1 MSFVHFLDDDT
12 INKIAAGEVV
22 ERPAS
27 VIKELVENAIDA
39 HADHIEVEIASG
51 GTSFMRVSDN
61 GIGMSRQD
69 AELAI
74 LRHATSKIVKVDD
87 LQSIATLGFRGEAL
101 PSIASVS
108 RFSLMTRQAG
118 DELGTV
124 IKISGGRQP
133 EIEETGCS
141 LGTTIRVEDLFFNT
155 PARKKFLKTTHTEG
169 SKINEFIIKLAISKP
184 QIAFKLINN
193 NKTAVA
199 TPGSGDLK
207 ETLQSI
213 YGGTVGSALLPL
225 EFEDED
231 IRLSGFVSKPSAIR
245 SSRSW
250 QTFIVNGRI
259 ISGRA
264 ITKAVDNAYHALIPK
279 TGYPLVV
286 LNIQVPQNTID
297 VNVHPQKSEM
307 KFEDEGRV
315 FKAVYKAVLD
325 AIRPREQERQL
336 GSVAA
341 EVDEAEADRYAA
353 QGRQAMLE
361 NLPEQPA
368 SLPQQPQRHWQAML
382 ENLPDVPEALKA
394 AEAGAVSG
402 IMAGK
407 RPAAYVPVYGER
419 RQEAMQWREKPY
431 TSIVKA
437 TDAVEN
443 IEGIEKI
450 EVPEGI
456 QAGGSAYVH
465 GSGRGSSSSCV
476 NYADDMGI
484 AADMAYTAANGSAGA
499 SINNNNNVNDNA
511 NANVADDVVNV
522 VDTDAA
528 AVVADGAYAY
538 AGRAAAGGMVPIGQ
552 VDNTYIIAQDADG
565 LYIIDQHAAH
575 ERILFDRFSARA
587 GEIPVQ
593 QLLVHIVLDFSRHE
607 AELVEQN
614 RTMLSELGFG
624 LEPCGPNQFRLME
637 VPADVPSGEAE
648 DFIREILAALEE
660 LHKPSAA
667 ELRKAAIATASCRAA
682 VKAGFKLNF
691 RQMEILLEE
700 LNATA
705 MPYTCPH
712 GRPTIIRFSSDELAK
727 MFKRT
732 GF

>member
-1 MSFVHFLDDDT
+1 MSFVHVLDDNT

-39 HADHIEVEIASG
+39 HADRIEVEITAG

-87 LQSIATLGFRGEAL
+87 LLTIGTLGFRGEAL

-108 RFSLMTRQAG
+108 RFTLTTRQAG
-118 DELGTV
+118 DELGTE
-124 IKISGGRQP
+124 IKISGGSLP
-133 EIEETGCS
+133 EIGETGCGI
-141 LGTTIRVEDLFFNT
+141 GTTIRVEDLFFNT
-155 PARKKFLKTTHTEG
+155 PARKKFLKTNNTEG
-169 SKINEFIIKLAISKP
+169 GKINEFIVKLAISNP

-193 NKTAVA
+193 NKMAVS
-199 TPGSGDLK
+199 TPGNGDLK
-207 ETLQSI
+207 DTLQSI

-231 IRLSGFVSKPSAIR
+231 IRLSGFVTKPSAIR

-259 ISGRA
+259 IANRA
-264 ITKAVDNAYHALIPK
+264 IAKAIDNAYHALIPK
-279 TGYPLVV
+279 TGYPLVA

-307 KFEDEGRV
+307 KFEDESRV

-325 AIRPREQERQL
+325 AIRPKDEVRQL
-336 GSVAA
+336 GQLGNMAAGVEQAEIDRHVAHGMQ
-341 EVDEAEADRYAA
+341 EILLEAKDVERASAA
-353 QGRQAMLE
+353 
-361 NLPEQPA
+361 PA
-368 SLPQQPQRHWQAML
+368 R
-382 ENLPDVPEALKA
+382 
-394 AEAGAVSG
+394 
-402 IMAGK
+402 
-407 RPAAYVPVYGER
+407 YVPVYEER
-419 RQEAMQWREKPY
+419 RQAAMQWREAAARMEVPK
-431 TSIVKA
+431 TSEPPEPQPQPVFVPEAEAETVPELVSVPVPEMKHVPESESVPEPVP
-437 TDAVEN
+437 VEN
-443 IEGIEKI
+443 DRE
-450 EVPEGI
+450 
-456 QAGGSAYVH
+456 Q
-465 GSGRGSSSSCV
+465 SC
-476 NYADDMGI
+476 
-484 AADMAYTAANGSAGA
+484 
-499 SINNNNNVNDNA
+499 
-511 NANVADDVVNV
+511 
-522 VDTDAA
+522 
-528 AVVADGAYAY
+528 
-538 AGRAAAGGMVPIGQ
+538 RMVPIGQ

-565 LYIIDQHAAH
+565 LYIVDQHAAH

-593 QLLVHIVLDFSRHE
+593 QLLVHLMLDFSSHE
-607 AELVEQN
+607 AEIIENNLA
-614 RTMLSELGFG
+614 MLKELGFG
-624 LEPCGPNQFRLME
+624 LEPAGPNQFRLTE

-648 DFIREILAALEE
+648 DFIREILASLEE

-667 ELRKAAIATASCRAA
+667 ELRQAAIATASCKAA
-682 VKAGFKLNF
+682 IKAGFKLNF
-691 RQMEILLEE
+691 RQMEILLAE
-700 LNATA
+700 LNDTA

-712 GRPTIIRFSSDELAK
+712 GRPTIIKFSTDELAK

>member
-1 MSFVHFLDDDT
+1 MSFVHVLDDNT

-39 HADHIEVEIASG
+39 HADRIEVEITAG

-87 LQSIATLGFRGEAL
+87 LLTIGTLGFRGEAL

-108 RFSLMTRQAG
+108 RFTLTTRQAG
-118 DELGTV
+118 DELGTE
-124 IKISGGRQP
+124 IKISGGSLP
-133 EIEETGCS
+133 EIGETGCGI
-141 LGTTIRVEDLFFNT
+141 GTTIRVEDLFFNT
-155 PARKKFLKTTHTEG
+155 PARKKFLKTNNTEG
-169 SKINEFIIKLAISKP
+169 GKINEFIVKLAISNP

-193 NKTAVA
+193 NKMAVS
-199 TPGSGDLK
+199 TPGNGDLK
-207 ETLQSI
+207 DTLQSI

-231 IRLSGFVSKPSAIR
+231 IRLSGFVTKPSAIR

-259 ISGRA
+259 IANRA
-264 ITKAVDNAYHALIPK
+264 IARAIDNAYHALIPK
-279 TGYPLVV
+279 TGYPLVA

-307 KFEDEGRV
+307 KFEDESRV

-325 AIRPREQERQL
+325 AIRPKDEVRQL
-336 GSVAA
+336 GQLGNMAAGVEQAEIDRHVAHGMQ
-341 EVDEAEADRYAA
+341 EILLEAKDVERASAA
-353 QGRQAMLE
+353 
-361 NLPEQPA
+361 PA
-368 SLPQQPQRHWQAML
+368 R
-382 ENLPDVPEALKA
+382 
-394 AEAGAVSG
+394 
-402 IMAGK
+402 
-407 RPAAYVPVYGER
+407 YVPVYEER
-419 RQEAMQWREKPY
+419 RQAAMQWREAAARMDAPKPAEPPEPEPQPVFVPEAEAE
-431 TSIVKA
+431 TVHEMVSVPVPEMKHVPESVSVPEPMP
-437 TDAVEN
+437 VEN
-443 IEGIEKI
+443 DRE
-450 EVPEGI
+450 
-456 QAGGSAYVH
+456 Q
-465 GSGRGSSSSCV
+465 SC
-476 NYADDMGI
+476 
-484 AADMAYTAANGSAGA
+484 
-499 SINNNNNVNDNA
+499 
-511 NANVADDVVNV
+511 
-522 VDTDAA
+522 
-528 AVVADGAYAY
+528 
-538 AGRAAAGGMVPIGQ
+538 RMVPIGQ

-565 LYIIDQHAAH
+565 LYIVDQHAAH

-593 QLLVHIVLDFSRHE
+593 QLLVHLMLDFSSHE
-607 AELVEQN
+607 AEIIENNLA
-614 RTMLSELGFG
+614 MLKELGFG
-624 LEPCGPNQFRLME
+624 LEPAGPNQFRLTE

-648 DFIREILAALEE
+648 DFIREILASLEE

-667 ELRKAAIATASCRAA
+667 ELRQAAIATASCKAA
-682 VKAGFKLNF
+682 IKAGFKLNF
-691 RQMEILLEE
+691 RQMEILLAE
-700 LNATA
+700 LNDTA

-712 GRPTIIRFSSDELAK
+712 GRPTIIKFSTDELAK

>member
-1 MSFVHFLDDDT
+1 MSFVHVLDDNT

-39 HADHIEVEIASG
+39 HADRIQVEIAAG

-87 LQSIATLGFRGEAL
+87 LLTIGTLGFRGEAL

-108 RFSLMTRQAG
+108 RFTLTTRQAG
-118 DELGTV
+118 DELGTE
-124 IKISGGRQP
+124 IKISGGSLP
-133 EIEETGCS
+133 EVGETGCGI
-141 LGTTIRVEDLFFNT
+141 GTTIRVEDLFFNT
-155 PARKKFLKTTHTEG
+155 PARKKFLKTNNTEG
-169 SKINEFIIKLAISKP
+169 GKINEFIVKLAISNP

-193 NKTAVA
+193 NKVAVS
-199 TPGSGDLK
+199 TPGNGDLK
-207 ETLQSI
+207 DTLQSI

-231 IRLSGFVSKPSAIR
+231 IRLSGFVTKPSAIR

-259 ISGRA
+259 IANRA
-264 ITKAVDNAYHALIPK
+264 IAKAIDNAYHALIPK
-279 TGYPLVV
+279 TGYPLVA

-325 AIRPREQERQL
+325 AIRPKEEVRQL
-336 GSVAA
+336 GKLGNMAAGVEQAEIDRHVAHGMQ
-341 EVDEAEADRYAA
+341 DLHDMSPAA
-353 QGRQAMLE
+353 GKLYME
-361 NLPEQPA
+361 NLLAAKDVERASASPA
-368 SLPQQPQRHWQAML
+368 R
-382 ENLPDVPEALKA
+382 
-394 AEAGAVSG
+394 
-402 IMAGK
+402 
-407 RPAAYVPVYGER
+407 YVPVYEER
-419 RQEAMQWREKPY
+419 RQAAMQWREAAARMDVPKPAEPESENVPE
-431 TSIVKA
+431 TVPELVSVPVPEMMPVPEA
-437 TDAVEN
+437 VPETMPVEN
-443 IEGIEKI
+443 DRE
-450 EVPEGI
+450 
-456 QAGGSAYVH
+456 Q
-465 GSGRGSSSSCV
+465 SC
-476 NYADDMGI
+476 
-484 AADMAYTAANGSAGA
+484 
-499 SINNNNNVNDNA
+499 
-511 NANVADDVVNV
+511 
-522 VDTDAA
+522 
-528 AVVADGAYAY
+528 
-538 AGRAAAGGMVPIGQ
+538 RMVPIGQ

-565 LYIIDQHAAH
+565 LYIVDQHAAH

-593 QLLVHIVLDFSRHE
+593 QLLVHLMLDFSSHE
-607 AELVEQN
+607 AEIIEDNLA
-614 RTMLSELGFG
+614 MLKELGFG
-624 LEPCGPNQFRLME
+624 MEPSGPKQFRLTE

-648 DFIREILAALEE
+648 DFIREILASLEE

-667 ELRKAAIATASCRAA
+667 ELRQAAIATASCKAA
-682 VKAGFKLNF
+682 IKAGFKLNF
-691 RQMEILLEE
+691 RQMEILLAE
-700 LNATA
+700 LNDTA

-712 GRPTIIRFSSDELAK
+712 GRPTIIKFSTDELAK

>member
-1 MSFVHFLDDDT
+1 MSFVHVLDDNT

-39 HADHIEVEIASG
+39 HADRIEVEIAAG

-87 LQSIATLGFRGEAL
+87 LLTIGTLGFRGEAL

-108 RFSLMTRQAG
+108 RFTLTTRQAG
-118 DELGTV
+118 DELGTE
-124 IKISGGRQP
+124 IKISGGSLP
-133 EIEETGCS
+133 EIGETGCGI
-141 LGTTIRVEDLFFNT
+141 GTTIRVEDLFFNT
-155 PARKKFLKTTHTEG
+155 PARKKFLKTNNTEG
-169 SKINEFIIKLAISKP
+169 GKINEFIVKLAISNP

-193 NKTAVA
+193 NKMAVS
-199 TPGSGDLK
+199 TPGNGDLK
-207 ETLQSI
+207 DTLQSI

-231 IRLSGFVSKPSAIR
+231 IRLSGFVTKPSAIR

-259 ISGRA
+259 IANRA
-264 ITKAVDNAYHALIPK
+264 IAKAIDNAYHALIPK
-279 TGYPLVV
+279 TGYPLVA

-325 AIRPREQERQL
+325 AIRPKDEVRQL
-336 GSVAA
+336 GQLGNMAAGVEQAEIDRHVAHGMQ
-341 EVDEAEADRYAA
+341 DLHDMSPAA
-353 QGRQAMLE
+353 GKPYME
-361 NLPEQPA
+361 NLLAAKDVERASASPA
-368 SLPQQPQRHWQAML
+368 R
-382 ENLPDVPEALKA
+382 
-394 AEAGAVSG
+394 
-402 IMAGK
+402 
-407 RPAAYVPVYGER
+407 YVPVYEER
-419 RQEAMQWREKPY
+419 RQAAMQWREAAARMDVPKPAEPESENVPE
-431 TSIVKA
+431 TVPELVSVPVPEMMPVPEA
-437 TDAVEN
+437 VPETMPVEN
-443 IEGIEKI
+443 DRE
-450 EVPEGI
+450 
-456 QAGGSAYVH
+456 Q
-465 GSGRGSSSSCV
+465 SC
-476 NYADDMGI
+476 
-484 AADMAYTAANGSAGA
+484 
-499 SINNNNNVNDNA
+499 
-511 NANVADDVVNV
+511 
-522 VDTDAA
+522 
-528 AVVADGAYAY
+528 
-538 AGRAAAGGMVPIGQ
+538 RMVPIGQ

-565 LYIIDQHAAH
+565 LYIVDQHAAH

-593 QLLVHIVLDFSRHE
+593 QLLVHLMLDFSSHE
-607 AELVEQN
+607 AEIIENNLA
-614 RTMLSELGFG
+614 MLKELGFG
-624 LEPCGPNQFRLME
+624 LEPAGPNQFRLTE

-648 DFIREILAALEE
+648 DFIREILASLEE

-667 ELRKAAIATASCRAA
+667 ELRQAAIATASCKAA
-682 VKAGFKLNF
+682 IKAGFKLNF
-691 RQMEILLEE
+691 RQMEILLAE
-700 LNATA
+700 LNDTA

-712 GRPTIIRFSSDELAK
+712 GRPTIIKFSTDELAK

>member
-1 MSFVHFLDDDT
+1 MSFVHVLDDNT

-39 HADHIEVEIASG
+39 HADRIEVEITAG

-87 LQSIATLGFRGEAL
+87 LLTIGTLGFRGEAL

-108 RFSLMTRQAG
+108 RFTLTTRQAG
-118 DELGTV
+118 DELGTE
-124 IKISGGRQP
+124 IKISGGSLP
-133 EIEETGCS
+133 EVGETGCGI
-141 LGTTIRVEDLFFNT
+141 GTTIRVEDLFFNT
-155 PARKKFLKTTHTEG
+155 PARKKFLKTNNTEG
-169 SKINEFIIKLAISKP
+169 GKINEFIVKLAISNP

-193 NKTAVA
+193 NKVAVS
-199 TPGSGDLK
+199 TPGNGDLK
-207 ETLQSI
+207 DTLQSI

-231 IRLSGFVSKPSAIR
+231 IRLSGFVTKPSAIR

-259 ISGRA
+259 IANRA
-264 ITKAVDNAYHALIPK
+264 IAKAIDNAYHALIPK
-279 TGYPLVV
+279 TGYPLVA
-286 LNIQVPQNTID
+286 LNIQVPQNTVD

-325 AIRPREQERQL
+325 AIRPKDEVRQL
-336 GSVAA
+336 GQLGNMAAGVEQAEIDRHVAHGMQ
-341 EVDEAEADRYAA
+341 DLHDMSPAA
-353 QGRQAMLE
+353 GKLYME
-361 NLPEQPA
+361 NLLAAKDVERASASPA
-368 SLPQQPQRHWQAML
+368 R
-382 ENLPDVPEALKA
+382 
-394 AEAGAVSG
+394 
-402 IMAGK
+402 
-407 RPAAYVPVYGER
+407 YVPVYEER
-419 RQEAMQWREKPY
+419 RQAAMQWREAAARMDVPKPAEPESENVPE
-431 TSIVKA
+431 TVPELVSVPVPEMMPVPEA
-437 TDAVEN
+437 VPETMPVEN
-443 IEGIEKI
+443 DRE
-450 EVPEGI
+450 
-456 QAGGSAYVH
+456 Q
-465 GSGRGSSSSCV
+465 SC
-476 NYADDMGI
+476 
-484 AADMAYTAANGSAGA
+484 
-499 SINNNNNVNDNA
+499 
-511 NANVADDVVNV
+511 
-522 VDTDAA
+522 
-528 AVVADGAYAY
+528 
-538 AGRAAAGGMVPIGQ
+538 RMVPIGQ

-565 LYIIDQHAAH
+565 LYIVDQHAAH

-593 QLLVHIVLDFSRHE
+593 QLLVHLMLDFSSHE
-607 AELVEQN
+607 AEIIEDNLA
-614 RTMLSELGFG
+614 MLKELGFG
-624 LEPCGPNQFRLME
+624 MEPSGPKQFRLTE

-648 DFIREILAALEE
+648 DFIREILASLEE

-667 ELRKAAIATASCRAA
+667 ELRQAAIATASCKAA
-682 VKAGFKLNF
+682 IKAGFKLNF
-691 RQMEILLEE
+691 RQMEILLAE
-700 LNATA
+700 LNDTA

-712 GRPTIIRFSSDELAK
+712 GRPTIIKFSTDELAK

>member
-1 MSFVHFLDDDT
+1 MSFVHVLDDNT

-39 HADHIEVEIASG
+39 HADRIEVEITAG

-87 LQSIATLGFRGEAL
+87 LLTIGTLGFRGEAL

-108 RFSLMTRQAG
+108 RFTLTTRQAG
-118 DELGTV
+118 DELGTE
-124 IKISGGRQP
+124 IKISGGSLP
-133 EIEETGCS
+133 EIGETGCGI
-141 LGTTIRVEDLFFNT
+141 GTTIRVEDLFFNT
-155 PARKKFLKTTHTEG
+155 PARKKFLKTNNTEG
-169 SKINEFIIKLAISKP
+169 GKINEFIVKLAISNP

-193 NKTAVA
+193 NKVAVS
-199 TPGSGDLK
+199 TPGNGDLK
-207 ETLQSI
+207 DTLQSI

-231 IRLSGFVSKPSAIR
+231 IRLSGFVTKPSAIR

-259 ISGRA
+259 IANRA
-264 ITKAVDNAYHALIPK
+264 IAKAIDNAYHALIPK
-279 TGYPLVV
+279 TGYPLVA

-325 AIRPREQERQL
+325 AIRPKDEVRQL
-336 GSVAA
+336 GKLGNMAAGVEQAEIDRHVAHGMQ
-341 EVDEAEADRYAA
+341 DLHDMSPAA
-353 QGRQAMLE
+353 GKLYME
-361 NLPEQPA
+361 NLLAAKDVERASASPA
-368 SLPQQPQRHWQAML
+368 R
-382 ENLPDVPEALKA
+382 
-394 AEAGAVSG
+394 
-402 IMAGK
+402 
-407 RPAAYVPVYGER
+407 YVPVYEER
-419 RQEAMQWREKPY
+419 RQAAMQWREAAARMDVPKPAEPESENVPE
-431 TSIVKA
+431 TVPELVSVPVPEMMPVPEA
-437 TDAVEN
+437 VPETMPVEN
-443 IEGIEKI
+443 DRE
-450 EVPEGI
+450 
-456 QAGGSAYVH
+456 Q
-465 GSGRGSSSSCV
+465 SC
-476 NYADDMGI
+476 
-484 AADMAYTAANGSAGA
+484 
-499 SINNNNNVNDNA
+499 
-511 NANVADDVVNV
+511 
-522 VDTDAA
+522 
-528 AVVADGAYAY
+528 
-538 AGRAAAGGMVPIGQ
+538 RMVPIGQ

-565 LYIIDQHAAH
+565 LYIVDQHAAH

-593 QLLVHIVLDFSRHE
+593 QLLVHLMLDFSSHE
-607 AELVEQN
+607 AEIIEDNLA
-614 RTMLSELGFG
+614 MLKELGFG
-624 LEPCGPNQFRLME
+624 LEPAGPNQFRLTE

-648 DFIREILAALEE
+648 DFIREILASLEE

-667 ELRKAAIATASCRAA
+667 ELRQAAIATASCKAA
-682 VKAGFKLNF
+682 IKAGFKLNF
-691 RQMEILLEE
+691 RQMEILLAE
-700 LNATA
+700 LNDTA

-712 GRPTIIRFSSDELAK
+712 GRPTIIKFSTDELAK

>member
-1 MSFVHFLDDDT
+1 MSFVHVLDDNT

-39 HADHIEVEIASG
+39 HADRIEVEIAAG

-87 LQSIATLGFRGEAL
+87 LLTIGTLGFRGEAL

-108 RFSLMTRQAG
+108 RFTLTTRQAG
-118 DELGTV
+118 DELGTE
-124 IKISGGRQP
+124 IKISGGSLP
-133 EIEETGCS
+133 EIGETGCGI
-141 LGTTIRVEDLFFNT
+141 GTTIRVEDLFFNT
-155 PARKKFLKTTHTEG
+155 PARKKFLKTTNTEG
-169 SKINEFIIKLAISKP
+169 GKINEFIVKLAISNP

-193 NKTAVA
+193 NKMAVS
-199 TPGSGDLK
+199 TPGNGDLK
-207 ETLQSI
+207 DTLQSI

-231 IRLSGFVSKPSAIR
+231 IRLSGFVTKPSAIR

-259 ISGRA
+259 IANRA
-264 ITKAVDNAYHALIPK
+264 IAKAIDNAYHALIPK
-279 TGYPLVV
+279 SGYPLVA

-307 KFEDEGRV
+307 KFEDESRV

-325 AIRPREQERQL
+325 AIRPKDEARQL
-336 GSVAA
+336 GQLGNMAAGVEQAEIDRHVAHGMQ
-341 EVDEAEADRYAA
+341 DLHD
-353 QGRQAMLE
+353 MS
-361 NLPEQPA
+361 PA
-368 SLPQQPQRHWQAML
+368 
-382 ENLPDVPEALKA
+382 
-394 AEAGAVSG
+394 
-402 IMAGK
+402 AGK
-407 RPAAYVPVYGER
+407 LYMGNLLEAKDVDSASSASGRYVPVYEER
-419 RQEAMQWREKPY
+419 RQAAMQWREAEARMEVPKPVSVPE
-431 TSIVKA
+431 TEIETVPEMVSVPVPEMMPVPESVLEPMP
-437 TDAVEN
+437 VEN
-443 IEGIEKI
+443 DREN
-450 EVPEGI
+450 
-456 QAGGSAYVH
+456 
-465 GSGRGSSSSCV
+465 SC
-476 NYADDMGI
+476 
-484 AADMAYTAANGSAGA
+484 
-499 SINNNNNVNDNA
+499 
-511 NANVADDVVNV
+511 
-522 VDTDAA
+522 
-528 AVVADGAYAY
+528 
-538 AGRAAAGGMVPIGQ
+538 RMVPIGQ

-565 LYIIDQHAAH
+565 LYIVDQHAAH

-593 QLLVHIVLDFSRHE
+593 QLLVHLMLDFSSHE
-607 AELVEQN
+607 AEIIEDNLA
-614 RTMLSELGFG
+614 MLKELGFG
-624 LEPCGPNQFRLME
+624 LEPSGPKQFRLTE

-648 DFIREILAALEE
+648 DFIREILASLEE

-667 ELRKAAIATASCRAA
+667 ELRQAAIATASCKAA
-682 VKAGFKLNF
+682 IKAGFKLNF
-691 RQMEILLEE
+691 RQMEILLAE
-700 LNATA
+700 LNDTV

-712 GRPTIIRFSSDELAK
+712 GRPTIIKFSTDELAK

>member
-1 MSFVHFLDDDT
+1 MSFVHVLDDNT

-39 HADHIEVEIASG
+39 HADRIEVEITAG

-87 LQSIATLGFRGEAL
+87 LLTIGTLGFRGEAL

-108 RFSLMTRQAG
+108 RFTLTTRQAG
-118 DELGTV
+118 DELGTE
-124 IKISGGRQP
+124 IKISGGSLP
-133 EIEETGCS
+133 EVGETGCGI
-141 LGTTIRVEDLFFNT
+141 GTTIRVEDLFFNT
-155 PARKKFLKTTHTEG
+155 PARKKFLKTNNTEG
-169 SKINEFIIKLAISKP
+169 GKINEFIVKLAISNP

-193 NKTAVA
+193 NKVAVS
-199 TPGSGDLK
+199 TPGNGDLK
-207 ETLQSI
+207 DTLQSI

-231 IRLSGFVSKPSAIR
+231 IRLSGFVTKPSAIR

-259 ISGRA
+259 IANRA
-264 ITKAVDNAYHALIPK
+264 IAKAIDNAYHALIPK
-279 TGYPLVV
+279 TGYPLVA

-325 AIRPREQERQL
+325 AIRPKDEVRQL
-336 GSVAA
+336 GKLGNMAAGVEQAEIDRHVAHGMQDLHDMSPVA
-341 EVDEAEADRYAA
+341 GKLY
-353 QGRQAMLE
+353 ME
-361 NLPEQPA
+361 NLLAAKDVERASASPA
-368 SLPQQPQRHWQAML
+368 R
-382 ENLPDVPEALKA
+382 
-394 AEAGAVSG
+394 
-402 IMAGK
+402 
-407 RPAAYVPVYGER
+407 YVPVYEER
-419 RQEAMQWREKPY
+419 RQAAMQWREAAARMDVPKPAEPESENVPE
-431 TSIVKA
+431 TVPELVSVPVPEMMPVPEA
-437 TDAVEN
+437 VPETMPVEN
-443 IEGIEKI
+443 DRE
-450 EVPEGI
+450 
-456 QAGGSAYVH
+456 Q
-465 GSGRGSSSSCV
+465 SC
-476 NYADDMGI
+476 
-484 AADMAYTAANGSAGA
+484 
-499 SINNNNNVNDNA
+499 
-511 NANVADDVVNV
+511 
-522 VDTDAA
+522 
-528 AVVADGAYAY
+528 
-538 AGRAAAGGMVPIGQ
+538 RMVPIGQ

-565 LYIIDQHAAH
+565 LYIVDQHAAH

-593 QLLVHIVLDFSRHE
+593 QLLVHLMLDFSSHE
-607 AELVEQN
+607 AEIIENNLA
-614 RTMLSELGFG
+614 MLKELGFG
-624 LEPCGPNQFRLME
+624 MEPSGPKQFRLTE

-648 DFIREILAALEE
+648 DFIREILASLEE

-667 ELRKAAIATASCRAA
+667 ELRQAAIATASCKAA
-682 VKAGFKLNF
+682 IKAGFKLNF
-691 RQMEILLEE
+691 RQMEILLAE
-700 LNATA
+700 LNDTA

-712 GRPTIIRFSSDELAK
+712 GRPTIIKFSTDELAK

>member
-1 MSFVHFLDDDT
+1 MSFVHVLDDNT

-39 HADHIEVEIASG
+39 HADRIQVEIAAG

-87 LQSIATLGFRGEAL
+87 LLTIGTLGFRGEAL

-108 RFSLMTRQAG
+108 RFTLTTRQAG
-118 DELGTV
+118 DELGTE
-124 IKISGGRQP
+124 IKISGGSLP
-133 EIEETGCS
+133 EIGETGCGI
-141 LGTTIRVEDLFFNT
+141 GTTIRVEDLFFNT
-155 PARKKFLKTTHTEG
+155 PARKKFLKTNNTEG
-169 SKINEFIIKLAISKP
+169 GKINEFIVKLAISNP

-193 NKTAVA
+193 NKVAVS
-199 TPGSGDLK
+199 TPGNGDLK
-207 ETLQSI
+207 DTLQSI

-231 IRLSGFVSKPSAIR
+231 IRLSGFVTKPSAIR

-259 ISGRA
+259 IANRA
-264 ITKAVDNAYHALIPK
+264 IARAIDNAYHALIPK
-279 TGYPLVV
+279 TGYPLVA

-325 AIRPREQERQL
+325 AIRPKDEVRQL
-336 GSVAA
+336 GKLGNMAAGVEQAEIDRHVAHGMQ
-341 EVDEAEADRYAA
+341 DLHDMSPAA
-353 QGRQAMLE
+353 GKLYME
-361 NLPEQPA
+361 NLLAAKDVERASASPA
-368 SLPQQPQRHWQAML
+368 R
-382 ENLPDVPEALKA
+382 
-394 AEAGAVSG
+394 
-402 IMAGK
+402 
-407 RPAAYVPVYGER
+407 YVPVYEER
-419 RQEAMQWREKPY
+419 RQAAMQWREAAARMDVPKPAEPESENVPE
-431 TSIVKA
+431 TVPELVSVPVPEMMPVPEA
-437 TDAVEN
+437 VPETMPVEN
-443 IEGIEKI
+443 DRE
-450 EVPEGI
+450 
-456 QAGGSAYVH
+456 Q
-465 GSGRGSSSSCV
+465 SC
-476 NYADDMGI
+476 
-484 AADMAYTAANGSAGA
+484 
-499 SINNNNNVNDNA
+499 
-511 NANVADDVVNV
+511 
-522 VDTDAA
+522 
-528 AVVADGAYAY
+528 
-538 AGRAAAGGMVPIGQ
+538 RMVPIGQ

-565 LYIIDQHAAH
+565 LYIVDQHAAH

-593 QLLVHIVLDFSRHE
+593 QLLVHLMLDFSSHE
-607 AELVEQN
+607 AEIIEDNLA
-614 RTMLSELGFG
+614 MLKELGFG
-624 LEPCGPNQFRLME
+624 MEPSGPKQFRLTE

-648 DFIREILAALEE
+648 DFIREILASLEE

-667 ELRKAAIATASCRAA
+667 ELRQAAIATASCKAA
-682 VKAGFKLNF
+682 IKAGFKLNF
-691 RQMEILLEE
+691 RQMEILLAE
-700 LNATA
+700 LNDTA

-712 GRPTIIRFSSDELAK
+712 GRPTIIKFSTDELAK

>member
-1 MSFVHFLDDDT
+1 MSFVHVLDDNT

-39 HADHIEVEIASG
+39 HADRIQVEIAAG

-87 LQSIATLGFRGEAL
+87 LLTIGTLGFRGEAL

-108 RFSLMTRQAG
+108 RFTLTTRQAG
-118 DELGTV
+118 DELGTE
-124 IKISGGRQP
+124 IKISGGSLP
-133 EIEETGCS
+133 EIGETGCGI
-141 LGTTIRVEDLFFNT
+141 GTTIRVEDLFFNT
-155 PARKKFLKTTHTEG
+155 PARKKFLKTNNTEG
-169 SKINEFIIKLAISKP
+169 GKINEFIVKLAISNP

-193 NKTAVA
+193 NKVAVS
-199 TPGSGDLK
+199 TPGNGDLK
-207 ETLQSI
+207 DTLQSI

-231 IRLSGFVSKPSAIR
+231 IRLSGFVTKPSAIR

-259 ISGRA
+259 IANRA
-264 ITKAVDNAYHALIPK
+264 IAKAIDNAYHALIPK
-279 TGYPLVV
+279 TGYPLVA

-325 AIRPREQERQL
+325 AIRPKDEVRQL
-336 GSVAA
+336 GKLGNMAAGVEQAEIDRHVAHGMQ
-341 EVDEAEADRYAA
+341 DLHDMSPAA
-353 QGRQAMLE
+353 GKLYME
-361 NLPEQPA
+361 NLLAAKDVERASASPA
-368 SLPQQPQRHWQAML
+368 R
-382 ENLPDVPEALKA
+382 
-394 AEAGAVSG
+394 
-402 IMAGK
+402 
-407 RPAAYVPVYGER
+407 YVPVYEER
-419 RQEAMQWREKPY
+419 RQAAMQWREAAARMDVPKPAEPESENVPE
-431 TSIVKA
+431 TVPELVSVPVPEMMPVPEA
-437 TDAVEN
+437 VPETMPVEN
-443 IEGIEKI
+443 DRE
-450 EVPEGI
+450 
-456 QAGGSAYVH
+456 Q
-465 GSGRGSSSSCV
+465 SC
-476 NYADDMGI
+476 
-484 AADMAYTAANGSAGA
+484 
-499 SINNNNNVNDNA
+499 
-511 NANVADDVVNV
+511 
-522 VDTDAA
+522 
-528 AVVADGAYAY
+528 
-538 AGRAAAGGMVPIGQ
+538 RMVPIGQ

-565 LYIIDQHAAH
+565 LYIVDQHAAH

-593 QLLVHIVLDFSRHE
+593 QLLVHLMLDFSSHE
-607 AELVEQN
+607 AEIIEDNLA
-614 RTMLSELGFG
+614 MLKELGFG
-624 LEPCGPNQFRLME
+624 MEPSGPKQFRLTE

-648 DFIREILAALEE
+648 DFIREILASLEE

-667 ELRKAAIATASCRAA
+667 ELRQAAIATASCKAA
-682 VKAGFKLNF
+682 IKAGFKLNF
-691 RQMEILLEE
+691 RQMEILLAE
-700 LNATA
+700 LNDTA

-712 GRPTIIRFSSDELAK
+712 GRPTIIRFSTDELAK

>member
-1 MSFVHFLDDDT
+1 MSFVHVLDDNT

-39 HADHIEVEIASG
+39 HADRIQVEIAAG

-87 LQSIATLGFRGEAL
+87 LLTIGTLGFRGEAL

-108 RFSLMTRQAG
+108 RFTLTTRQAG
-118 DELGTV
+118 DELGTE
-124 IKISGGRQP
+124 IKISGGSLP
-133 EIEETGCS
+133 EIGETGCGI
-141 LGTTIRVEDLFFNT
+141 GTTIRVEDLFFNT
-155 PARKKFLKTTHTEG
+155 PARKKFLKTNNTEG
-169 SKINEFIIKLAISKP
+169 GKINEFIVKLAISNP

-193 NKTAVA
+193 NKMAVS
-199 TPGSGDLK
+199 TPGNGDLK
-207 ETLQSI
+207 DTLQSI

-231 IRLSGFVSKPSAIR
+231 IRLSGFVTKPSAIR

-259 ISGRA
+259 IANRA
-264 ITKAVDNAYHALIPK
+264 IARAIDNAYHALIPK
-279 TGYPLVV
+279 TGYPLVA

-307 KFEDEGRV
+307 KFEDESRV

-325 AIRPREQERQL
+325 AIRPKDEVRQL
-336 GSVAA
+336 GQLGNMAAGVEQAEIDRHVAHGMQ
-341 EVDEAEADRYAA
+341 EILLEAKDVERASAA
-353 QGRQAMLE
+353 
-361 NLPEQPA
+361 PA
-368 SLPQQPQRHWQAML
+368 R
-382 ENLPDVPEALKA
+382 
-394 AEAGAVSG
+394 
-402 IMAGK
+402 
-407 RPAAYVPVYGER
+407 YVPVYEER
-419 RQEAMQWREKPY
+419 RQAAMQWREAAARMEVPKTAEPPEPEPQPVFVPEAEAE
-431 TSIVKA
+431 TVHEMVSVPVPEMKHVPESVSVPEPMP
-437 TDAVEN
+437 VEN
-443 IEGIEKI
+443 DRE
-450 EVPEGI
+450 
-456 QAGGSAYVH
+456 Q
-465 GSGRGSSSSCV
+465 SC
-476 NYADDMGI
+476 
-484 AADMAYTAANGSAGA
+484 
-499 SINNNNNVNDNA
+499 
-511 NANVADDVVNV
+511 
-522 VDTDAA
+522 
-528 AVVADGAYAY
+528 
-538 AGRAAAGGMVPIGQ
+538 RMVPIGQ

-565 LYIIDQHAAH
+565 LYIVDQHAAH

-593 QLLVHIVLDFSRHE
+593 QLLVHLMLDFSSHE
-607 AELVEQN
+607 AEIIEDNLA
-614 RTMLSELGFG
+614 MLKELGFG
-624 LEPCGPNQFRLME
+624 MEPSGPKQFRLTE

-648 DFIREILAALEE
+648 DFIREILASLEE

-667 ELRKAAIATASCRAA
+667 ELRQAAIATASCKAA
-682 VKAGFKLNF
+682 IKAGFKLNF
-691 RQMEILLEE
+691 RQMEILLAE
-700 LNATA
+700 LNDTA

-712 GRPTIIRFSSDELAK
+712 GRPTIIRFSTDELAK

>member
-1 MSFVHFLDDDT
+1 MSFVHVLDDNT

-39 HADHIEVEIASG
+39 HADRIQVEIAAG

-87 LQSIATLGFRGEAL
+87 LLTIGTLGFRGEAL

-108 RFSLMTRQAG
+108 RFTLTTRQAG
-118 DELGTV
+118 DELGTE
-124 IKISGGRQP
+124 IKISGGSLP
-133 EIEETGCS
+133 EVGETGCGI
-141 LGTTIRVEDLFFNT
+141 GTTIRVEDLFFNT
-155 PARKKFLKTTHTEG
+155 PARKKFLKTNNTEG
-169 SKINEFIIKLAISKP
+169 GKINEFIVKLAISNP

-193 NKTAVA
+193 NKVAVS
-199 TPGSGDLK
+199 TPGNGDLK
-207 ETLQSI
+207 DTLQSI

-231 IRLSGFVSKPSAIR
+231 IRLSGFVTKPSAIR

-259 ISGRA
+259 IANRA
-264 ITKAVDNAYHALIPK
+264 IAKAIDNAYHALIPK
-279 TGYPLVV
+279 TGYPLVA

-325 AIRPREQERQL
+325 AIRPKEEVRQL
-336 GSVAA
+336 GKLGNMAAGVEQAEIDRHVAHGMQ
-341 EVDEAEADRYAA
+341 DLHDMSPAA
-353 QGRQAMLE
+353 GKLYME
-361 NLPEQPA
+361 NLLAAKDVERASASPA
-368 SLPQQPQRHWQAML
+368 R
-382 ENLPDVPEALKA
+382 
-394 AEAGAVSG
+394 
-402 IMAGK
+402 
-407 RPAAYVPVYGER
+407 YVPVYEER
-419 RQEAMQWREKPY
+419 RQAAMQWREAAARMDVPKPAEPESENVPE
-431 TSIVKA
+431 TVPELVSVPVPEMMPVPEA
-437 TDAVEN
+437 VPETMPVEN
-443 IEGIEKI
+443 DRE
-450 EVPEGI
+450 
-456 QAGGSAYVH
+456 Q
-465 GSGRGSSSSCV
+465 SC
-476 NYADDMGI
+476 
-484 AADMAYTAANGSAGA
+484 
-499 SINNNNNVNDNA
+499 
-511 NANVADDVVNV
+511 
-522 VDTDAA
+522 
-528 AVVADGAYAY
+528 
-538 AGRAAAGGMVPIGQ
+538 RMVPIGQ

-565 LYIIDQHAAH
+565 LYIVDQHAAH

-593 QLLVHIVLDFSRHE
+593 QLLVHLMLDFSSHE
-607 AELVEQN
+607 AEIIEDNLA
-614 RTMLSELGFG
+614 MLKELGFG
-624 LEPCGPNQFRLME
+624 MEPSGPKQFRLTE

-648 DFIREILAALEE
+648 DFIREILASLEE

-667 ELRKAAIATASCRAA
+667 ELRQAAIATASCKAA
-682 VKAGFKLNF
+682 IKAGFKLNF
-691 RQMEILLEE
+691 RQMEILLAE
-700 LNATA
+700 LNDTA

-712 GRPTIIRFSSDELAK
+712 GRPTIIRFSTDELAK

>member
-1 MSFVHFLDDDT
+1 MSFVHVLDDNT

-39 HADHIEVEIASG
+39 HADRIEVEITAG

-87 LQSIATLGFRGEAL
+87 LLTIGTLGFRGEAL

-108 RFSLMTRQAG
+108 RFTLTTRQAG
-118 DELGTV
+118 DELGTE
-124 IKISGGRQP
+124 IKISGGSLP
-133 EIEETGCS
+133 EIGETGCGI
-141 LGTTIRVEDLFFNT
+141 GTTIRVEDLFFNT
-155 PARKKFLKTTHTEG
+155 PARKKFLKTNNTEG
-169 SKINEFIIKLAISKP
+169 GKINEFIVKLAISNP

-193 NKTAVA
+193 NKMAVS
-199 TPGSGDLK
+199 TPGNGDLK
-207 ETLQSI
+207 DTLQSI

-231 IRLSGFVSKPSAIR
+231 IRLSGFVTKPSAIR

-259 ISGRA
+259 IANRA
-264 ITKAVDNAYHALIPK
+264 IARAIDNAYHALIPK
-279 TGYPLVV
+279 TGYPLVA

-307 KFEDEGRV
+307 KFEDESRV

-325 AIRPREQERQL
+325 AIRPKDEVRQL
-336 GSVAA
+336 GQLGNMAAGVEQAEIDRHVAHGMQ
-341 EVDEAEADRYAA
+341 EILLEAKDVERASAA
-353 QGRQAMLE
+353 
-361 NLPEQPA
+361 PA
-368 SLPQQPQRHWQAML
+368 R
-382 ENLPDVPEALKA
+382 
-394 AEAGAVSG
+394 
-402 IMAGK
+402 
-407 RPAAYVPVYGER
+407 YVPVYEER
-419 RQEAMQWREKPY
+419 RQAAMQWREAAARMEVPKTAEPPEPEPQPVFVPEAQAE
-431 TSIVKA
+431 TVHEMVSVPVPEMKHVPESVSVPEPVP
-437 TDAVEN
+437 VEN
-443 IEGIEKI
+443 DRE
-450 EVPEGI
+450 
-456 QAGGSAYVH
+456 Q
-465 GSGRGSSSSCV
+465 SC
-476 NYADDMGI
+476 
-484 AADMAYTAANGSAGA
+484 
-499 SINNNNNVNDNA
+499 
-511 NANVADDVVNV
+511 
-522 VDTDAA
+522 
-528 AVVADGAYAY
+528 
-538 AGRAAAGGMVPIGQ
+538 RMVPIGQ

-565 LYIIDQHAAH
+565 LYIVDQHAAH

-593 QLLVHIVLDFSRHE
+593 QLLVHLMLDFSSHE
-607 AELVEQN
+607 AEIIENNLA
-614 RTMLSELGFG
+614 MLKELGFG
-624 LEPCGPNQFRLME
+624 LEPAGPNQFRLTE

-648 DFIREILAALEE
+648 DFIREILASLEE

-667 ELRKAAIATASCRAA
+667 ELRQAAIATASCKAA
-682 VKAGFKLNF
+682 IKAGFKLNF
-691 RQMEILLEE
+691 RQMEILLAE
-700 LNATA
+700 LNDTA

-712 GRPTIIRFSSDELAK
+712 GRPTIIKFSTDELAK

>member
-1 MSFVHFLDDDT
+1 MSFVHVLDDNT

-39 HADHIEVEIASG
+39 HADRIEVEIAAG

-87 LQSIATLGFRGEAL
+87 LLTIGTLGFRGEAL

-108 RFSLMTRQAG
+108 RFTLTTRQAG
-118 DELGTV
+118 DELGTE
-124 IKISGGRQP
+124 IKISGGSLP
-133 EIEETGCS
+133 EIGETGCGI
-141 LGTTIRVEDLFFNT
+141 GTTIRVEDLFFNT
-155 PARKKFLKTTHTEG
+155 PARKKFLKTNNTEG
-169 SKINEFIIKLAISKP
+169 GKINEFIVKLAISNP

-193 NKTAVA
+193 NKMAVS
-199 TPGSGDLK
+199 TPGNGDLK
-207 ETLQSI
+207 DTLQSI

-231 IRLSGFVSKPSAIR
+231 IRLSGFVTKPSAIR

-259 ISGRA
+259 IANRA
-264 ITKAVDNAYHALIPK
+264 IAKAIDNAYHALIPK
-279 TGYPLVV
+279 TGYPMVA

-307 KFEDEGRV
+307 KFEDESRV

-325 AIRPREQERQL
+325 AIRPKDEVRQL
-336 GSVAA
+336 GQLGNMAAGVEQAEIDRHVAHGMQ
-341 EVDEAEADRYAA
+341 DLHDMHDMSPAA
-353 QGRQAMLE
+353 GKPYME
-361 NLPEQPA
+361 NLLEAKDVERASAAPA
-368 SLPQQPQRHWQAML
+368 R
-382 ENLPDVPEALKA
+382 
-394 AEAGAVSG
+394 
-402 IMAGK
+402 
-407 RPAAYVPVYGER
+407 YVPVYEER
-419 RQEAMQWREKPY
+419 RQAAMQWREAAARMDVPKPAEPAEPAEPEVEPKPVCVPKFEFEAE
-431 TSIVKA
+431 TVPEMVSVPE
-437 TDAVEN
+437 TETVSEPVPESVSESEPMPVEN
-443 IEGIEKI
+443 DREN
-450 EVPEGI
+450 
-456 QAGGSAYVH
+456 
-465 GSGRGSSSSCV
+465 SC
-476 NYADDMGI
+476 
-484 AADMAYTAANGSAGA
+484 
-499 SINNNNNVNDNA
+499 
-511 NANVADDVVNV
+511 
-522 VDTDAA
+522 
-528 AVVADGAYAY
+528 
-538 AGRAAAGGMVPIGQ
+538 RMVPIGQ

-565 LYIIDQHAAH
+565 LYIVDQHAAH

-593 QLLVHIVLDFSRHE
+593 QLLVHLMLDFSSHE
-607 AELVEQN
+607 AEVIENNLA
-614 RTMLSELGFG
+614 MLKELGFG
-624 LEPCGPNQFRLME
+624 LEPSGPNQFRLTE

-648 DFIREILAALEE
+648 DFIREILASLEE

-667 ELRKAAIATASCRAA
+667 ELRQAAIATASCKAA
-682 VKAGFKLNF
+682 IKAGFKLNF
-691 RQMEILLEE
+691 RQMEILLAE
-700 LNATA
+700 LNDTA

-712 GRPTIIRFSSDELAK
+712 GRPTIIKFSTDELAK

>member
-1 MSFVHFLDDDT
+1 MSFVHVLDDNT

-39 HADHIEVEIASG
+39 HADRIEVEITAG

-87 LQSIATLGFRGEAL
+87 LLTIGTLGFRGEAL

-108 RFSLMTRQAG
+108 RFTLTTRQAG
-118 DELGTV
+118 DELGTE
-124 IKISGGRQP
+124 IKISGGSLP
-133 EIEETGCS
+133 EVGETGCGI
-141 LGTTIRVEDLFFNT
+141 GTTIRVEDLFFNT
-155 PARKKFLKTTHTEG
+155 PARKKFLKTNNTEG
-169 SKINEFIIKLAISKP
+169 GKINEFIVKLAISNP

-193 NKTAVA
+193 NKVAVS
-199 TPGSGDLK
+199 TPGNGDLK
-207 ETLQSI
+207 DTLQSI

-231 IRLSGFVSKPSAIR
+231 IRLSGFVTKPSAIR

-259 ISGRA
+259 IANRA
-264 ITKAVDNAYHALIPK
+264 IARAIDNAYHALIPK
-279 TGYPLVV
+279 TGYPLVA

-307 KFEDEGRV
+307 KFEDESRV

-325 AIRPREQERQL
+325 AIRPKDEVRQL
-336 GSVAA
+336 GKLGNMAAGVEQAEIDRHVAHGMQ
-341 EVDEAEADRYAA
+341 DLHDMSPAA
-353 QGRQAMLE
+353 GKLYME
-361 NLPEQPA
+361 NLLAAKDVERASASPA
-368 SLPQQPQRHWQAML
+368 R
-382 ENLPDVPEALKA
+382 
-394 AEAGAVSG
+394 
-402 IMAGK
+402 
-407 RPAAYVPVYGER
+407 YVPVYEER
-419 RQEAMQWREKPY
+419 RQAAMQWREAAARMDVPKPAEPESENVPE
-431 TSIVKA
+431 TVPELVSVPVPEMMPVPEA
-437 TDAVEN
+437 VPETMPVEN
-443 IEGIEKI
+443 DRE
-450 EVPEGI
+450 
-456 QAGGSAYVH
+456 Q
-465 GSGRGSSSSCV
+465 SC
-476 NYADDMGI
+476 
-484 AADMAYTAANGSAGA
+484 
-499 SINNNNNVNDNA
+499 
-511 NANVADDVVNV
+511 
-522 VDTDAA
+522 
-528 AVVADGAYAY
+528 
-538 AGRAAAGGMVPIGQ
+538 RMVPIGQ

-565 LYIIDQHAAH
+565 LYIVDQHAAH

-593 QLLVHIVLDFSRHE
+593 QLLVHLMLDFSSHE
-607 AELVEQN
+607 AEIIEDNLA
-614 RTMLSELGFG
+614 MLKELGFG
-624 LEPCGPNQFRLME
+624 MEPSGPKQFRLTE

-648 DFIREILAALEE
+648 DFIREILASLEE

-667 ELRKAAIATASCRAA
+667 ELRQAAIATASCKAA
-682 VKAGFKLNF
+682 IKAGFKLNF
-691 RQMEILLEE
+691 RQMEILLAE
-700 LNATA
+700 LNDTA

-712 GRPTIIRFSSDELAK
+712 GRPTIIKFSTDELAK